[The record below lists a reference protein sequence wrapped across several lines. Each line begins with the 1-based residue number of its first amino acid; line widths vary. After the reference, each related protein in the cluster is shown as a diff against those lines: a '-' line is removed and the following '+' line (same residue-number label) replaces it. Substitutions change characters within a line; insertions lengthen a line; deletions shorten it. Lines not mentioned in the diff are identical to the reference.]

1 MVYGVVVGIYNN
13 IKKRITQQRPSEY
26 LMRLE
31 EETWTGYDRS
41 LGFYTPGFLQ
51 RHLHISRAE
60 DPEKSTV
67 RDSGIFKL

>member
-31 EETWTGYDRS
+31 EKPW
-41 LGFYTPGFLQ
+41 
-51 RHLHISRAE
+51 RHGE
-60 DPEKSTV
+60 GDMDWV
-67 RDSGIFKL
+67 